1 MRRSY
6 KYAVV
11 WFVEHGSNNNN
22 YLGLTWGERGNETV
36 VINGANRSIGNW
48 KSKPTINRFDGNNSA
63 FCLLVSKTKFIWIR
77 HSLRHPNR
85 IVNRNLT
92 PPAAIASRSTLQLI
106 IIMNHDDIIVK
117 EFFYSPG
124 LYQVM
129 WIVNRS
135 LLGPWE
141 PKTDLT
147 NWKIIRVSFHALR
160 FCFRSSSNC
169 MLTISKGVNNL
180 IEYQNGSEL
189 QFN

>member
-1 MRRSY
+1 MTFICEFYWFVFCRLELLMRRSY

-124 LYQVM
+124 DVNCES
-129 WIVNRS
+129 IVIGTMGTEDWS
-135 LLGPWE
+135 
-141 PKTDLT
+141 D
-147 NWKIIRVSFHALR
+147 
-160 FCFRSSSNC
+160 
-169 MLTISKGVNNL
+169 
-180 IEYQNGSEL
+180 
-189 QFN
+189 